1 MTLALSQDKVVNHTW
16 TIQKIIVKY
25 DEHAGE
31 KSNVDF
37 T

>member
-1 MTLALSQDKVVNHTW
+1 MTLALSRKVVNDTW
-16 TIQKIIVKY
+16 TIQKIKVKY
-25 DEHAGE
+25 HEQAGE